1 MKYAKFFAFS
11 LSLLA
16 LLAVGCSNP
25 FAPKKRKPDPT
36 QTQQPAPPAT
46 TPEILL
52 DNLNRAMND
61 RDKDLYETLLDPA
74 YWFTETNCLGEVVFE
89 NGRETELAIM
99 GGSRDGA
106 KAGIFTK
113 FRTFE
118 YEFSLISRS
127 VELGRDYPKAFT
139 GDVDGH
145 PDEDWVVFRG
155 RVNML
160 IIDENNDGFRVEQ
173 VMNFKMRQG
182 KDGLWRI
189 IRWIDDPLSGGTE
202 CGSAAQGKP
211 VAEGRVSWAE
221 VKKG

>member
-1 MKYAKFFAFS
+1 MKYAKLFAFS

-16 LLAVGCSNP
+16 LLAAGCSNP
-25 FAPKKRKPDPT
+25 FAPKKRPGVD
-36 QTQQPAPPAT
+36 QTPPAPPAT
-46 TPEILL
+46 TPDILL
-52 DNLNRAMND
+52 DNLSRAMND

-89 NGRETELAIM
+89 NGLETELAIM
-99 GGSRDGA
+99 AGSRDGT
-106 KAGIFTK
+106 KQGIFTK

-118 YEFSLISRS
+118 YEFSLIARS
-127 VELGRDYPKAFT
+127 IELGRDYPKAFPE
-139 GDVDGH
+139 DVDGH

-189 IRWIDDPLSGGTE
+189 IRWIDDPLTGGAECGAGQGKLVASGG
-202 CGSAAQGKP
+202 S
-211 VAEGRVSWAE
+211 SWAG
-221 VKKG
+221 VKAP